1 MGAFI
6 IEIAC
11 RLGGDYIT
19 SDLVP
24 LSTGVDM
31 LENLIKVALGV
42 QIDVERKYAKCSAVQ
57 FLNPNNYE
65 RCKIFLDSKDTHI
78 IRYEIREFENK
89 QIKSSLDRLGFV
101 ILQADTMSE
110 IETII
115 SKIK

>member
-1 MGAFI
+1 MIYSLTKSVAQ
-6 IEIAC
+6 
-11 RLGGDYIT
+11 
-19 SDLVP
+19 DL
-24 LSTGVDM
+24 
-31 LENLIKVALGV
+31 
-42 QIDVERKYAKCSAVQ
+42 
-57 FLNPNNYE
+57 
-65 RCKIFLDSKDTHI
+65 RCPDKIHSPQLLKIFLDSKDTHI